1 MLLKEGIIRMKEN
14 VNDARTLLGG
24 SDVDWG
30 PSRSGSGPAAAGL
43 ARMAVLSSEMSSA
56 LCVCT
61 AMLNK
66 YYLSTSLEMI
76 CLLTKLDMLK
86 EGSRS
91 VSQP

>member
-43 ARMAVLSSEMSSA
+43 ARWTSYRQR
-56 LCVCT
+56 CPQRFVCT

-66 YYLSTSLEMI
+66 YYSSLSLEMLW
-76 CLLTKLDMLK
+76 LL
-86 EGSRS
+86 
-91 VSQP
+91 